1 MKIGLVRHFKVD
13 CPHKVM
19 MTSKEFREWSE
30 KYEHA
35 RILKKK
41 VNMSGIHWDICYCSD
56 LERAVETAKEVY
68 SGNIYVDKLL
78 REVDN
83 APFIN
88 TDHLKLPFPIWHFCG
103 RLAWFF
109 KSKSQPED
117 IKGTRRRVRKF
128 FRQIDWSQD
137 NILIVSHGF
146 LIFNFIYELFRLGFV
161 GKEVRRVKTEF
172 CICMRFRI
180 INGRF
185 NIIRKKRKKNYEDN
199 HTLCGKMQREI
210 YAAGCGRIRKASWPL
225 CENADHRSSG

>member
-13 CPHKVM
+13 CPHKFM
-19 MTSKEFREWSE
+19 MTSEEFRAWSE

-68 SGNIYVDKLL
+68 SGNILVDKLL

-83 APFIN
+83 APFIH
-88 TDHLKLPFPIWHFCG
+88 TDRIKLPFPVWHFCG

-117 IKGTRRRVRKF
+117 IKGTRRRVRRF
-128 FRQIDWSQD
+128 FRQIDWSKD
-137 NILIVSHGF
+137 NVLIVSHGF
-146 LIFNFIYELFRLGFV
+146 LIFNFIYELFRLGFI
-161 GKEVRRVKTEF
+161 GKEVRRVK
-172 CICMRFRI
+172 
-180 INGRF
+180 NG
-185 NIIRKKRKKNYEDN
+185 ILYLYEIPDYKRPFQYRPTGGQKGGDE
-199 HTLCGKMQREI
+199 
-210 YAAGCGRIRKASWPL
+210 S
-225 CENADHRSSG
+225 

>member
-137 NILIVSHGF
+137 NILI
-146 LIFNFIYELFRLGFV
+146 
-161 GKEVRRVKTEF
+161 
-172 CICMRFRI
+172 CMRFRI

-199 HTLCGKMQREI
+199 HTLCGEMQREI
-210 YAAGCGRIRKASWPL
+210 YAAGCGRIRKASWQI